1 MVSYNSVTSSF
12 EWVGVFVLNYY
23 IYYFQYSSSHYIILW
38 FRARSRYLSLSTEDG
53 EDVEEEADA
62 VVPDGVE
69 EVELE
74 RVNLEKKERILKLLL
89 DDIMKLSLRN
99 NGTVNH
105 DSEKDDNLGI
115 VTGGTAA
122 LVRN

>member
-1 MVSYNSVTSSF
+1 M
-12 EWVGVFVLNYY
+12 
-23 IYYFQYSSSHYIILW
+23 
-38 FRARSRYLSLSTEDG
+38 RSRYLSLSAEDG

-74 RVNLEKKERILKLLL
+74 RVNLEQKERMLTLLL
-89 DDIMKLSLRN
+89 DDIIKLSLCS
-99 NGTVNH
+99 NGTVNQ
-105 DSEKDDNLGI
+105 DSEKDDNLWI